1 MKRVWCLLLN
11 QSSFMFL
18 DMKKSLV
25 AKLLAGSCT
34 DIIID
39 LDAKYRLE
47 SLEAQDPDHQNI
59 NKMHTYNA
67 AP

>member
-1 MKRVWCLLLN
+1 
-11 QSSFMFL
+11 MFL